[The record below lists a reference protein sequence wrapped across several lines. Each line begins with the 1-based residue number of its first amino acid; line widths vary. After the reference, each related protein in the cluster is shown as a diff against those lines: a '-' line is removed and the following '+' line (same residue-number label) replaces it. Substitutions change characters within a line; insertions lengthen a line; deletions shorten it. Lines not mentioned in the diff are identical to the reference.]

1 MLLAR
6 FPISEPFELAI
17 IHCSAE
23 SRVAREMHSHHGG
36 AGQGKPRLSQGN
48 SILTLI
54 IIFLL
59 LSPPLFSFLSCVQSS
74 LLLSYSPLADS
85 LTGFVPLANHS
96 ALIMRIISSHRSP
109 RCASSISSGL
119 FAHHQ
124 TLPISPF
131 ICVRVCLWPDARH
144 AAFMHHGHANQT
156 YSAST
161 N

>member
-6 FPISEPFELAI
+6 FPISEPSELVI
-17 IHCSAE
+17 ILWSAE
-23 SRVAREMHSHHGG
+23 AAWQERCIPNME
-36 AGQGKPRLSQGN
+36 QGKPRLSQGN
-48 SILTLI
+48 SILTLL

-59 LSPPLFSFLSCVQSS
+59 LAPPLFSFLSCVQSS
-74 LLLSYSPLADS
+74 LPLSYSPLADS

-96 ALIMRIISSHRSP
+96 ALIMRIISSHHSP

-119 FAHHQ
+119 FARHQ

-131 ICVRVCLWPDARH
+131 IGVCVCLWPAI
-144 AAFMHHGHANQT
+144 AHHGRANRL